1 MVCRGDLTSN
11 WEFFKQQW
19 QDYEVATSLDQ
30 KSQSIRLATF
40 RSVMGKECLQIFL
53 NLNCGTE
60 ELTINSALKALEDH
74 FLPKRN
80 VVYERY
86 VFNSCF
92 QAPEESIDCY
102 VNRLR
107 KLASS
112 CQFGTLTEEM
122 IRDRL
127 VIGIQDKSTKARLLR
142 EKDLSLDK
150 ALDMCKSSEITN
162 NQLKSIQKVEKQ
174 NNEEL
179 NLVRDTRKQAPGN
192 KKLNQKRPPQ
202 KLMKHPIKP
211 GPGKTWKCKYCGQ
224 HKKHAKQEDCPA
236 YGQQCRSCKRM
247 NHFAKVC
254 LASKEKIHVAE
265 EAEGYGYESEESLL
279 KIEEIT
285 AISGCGKQL
294 TASITFLIGETY
306 KEQLICQ
313 LDTGATCNV
322 ISHRNLVQLLQDSDP
337 PLLKSNTKLKL
348 FDGTLMQPVGET
360 MLAAERKGKRLDL
373 KFQVV
378 ESSNKPLLSA
388 ETCEQLGLLKVDIDP
403 EESIHVLRSG
413 NLTRDQIISDY
424 KDVFEGLGHIG
435 DTSIITDPSVKPVQ
449 HSPRRVPVAL
459 RERVKAK
466 LDDLEKKGIVE
477 KVAIPTDWISSMVVV
492 TTPNKIRIC
501 LDPKNLNTA
510 VIRPKYQLPTLDE
523 LLPKLSRA
531 KVFSTLDAKDGFYQ
545 VGLDEDSS
553 LKTTFWTPF
562 GRYKY
567 RRLPFG
573 INLAPEEFEC
583 KLHEKLDGLPGVA
596 VIRDD
601 ILVMGHGENEEEA
614 NQNHD
619 ENLVRLLEQAR
630 KANLR
635 LNSNKMNLR
644 KSEVRFMGHLITKD
658 GLKPDPEKVSAV
670 QEMPRPTSKKELLS
684 LLGFVNYMSKFLPRL
699 SEVAQPLREMTAK
712 EAKFIWSP
720 QHETAF
726 QEVRELVVRH
736 PVLKYY
742 DLKEEVTVQC
752 DASEYGLGAALLQNG
767 QPVAFASRSL
777 SQTERQYAQIEK
789 ECLAIVFSCER
800 FSQYLAGRERITI
813 ESDHKPLQSIFQK
826 SILSAP
832 CRLQRMMLRLQR
844 FNIDVKYKPGAQMY
858 VADHLSRA
866 SLADNNEMTDNFQVF
881 ALEVETL
888 TPFDSIKVAPE
899 RLSQLQKC
907 TAQDL
912 VLETLKTTVLTGWP
926 ERRDECPVQIRDYWN
941 YREEISLYNGL
952 LFKSQR
958 VIVPKAMRSEILSR
972 IHSSHQGIVS
982 CLRKAK
988 DIVFWPGMNSEIKAL
1003 VERCSVCAE
1012 FQAKNASQPMQTH
1025 QIPERPWSKIA
1036 TDLFTVSGKNYITV
1050 VDYFS
1055 DFVEVS
1061 ELESTT
1067 SHAVIQELKEQF
1079 SRHGIPDIVVSDNGP
1094 QFSSQEF
1101 DEFSLTWEFS
1111 HVTSSPHHPKS
1122 NGKAE
1127 SSVKAVKQLF
1137 KKAERDG
1144 KDPWLALLDYR
1155 NTPTEGINASPAQRL
1170 MSRRTRTLLPTASSL
1185 LRPEVCTQSTEKLE
1199 LKRQKA
1205 KFYYDRHAKQLP
1217 ELEIGQEVR
1226 IQPLRKN
1233 QTWKEATCIERLSD
1247 RSYVVKSGN
1256 EFFRRNRQF
1265 LKPAAEPSPTE
1276 KRSTETGSQEL
1287 EVTHKENPKV
1297 PKSPSKPASPKQDSV
1312 EGAVAMET
1320 QVPLS
1325 ASQKTRTRS
1334 IRPPSRFKDFD
1345 MKR

>member
-1 MVCRGDLTSN
+1 MVCRGDITSN

-19 QDYEVATSLDQ
+19 QDYEVATGLDQ

-53 NLNCGTE
+53 NLNFGTE
-60 ELTINSALKALEDH
+60 VLTITSALKALENY

-86 VFNSCF
+86 VFNSCI
-92 QAPEESIDCY
+92 QVPEETVDCY

-107 KLASS
+107 KLAAS
-112 CQFGTLTEEM
+112 CQFGALAEEM

-127 VIGIQDKSTKARLLR
+127 VIGIQDKGTKARLLR

-162 NQLKSIQKVEKQ
+162 KQLKSIQKDEKQ

-179 NLVRDTRKQAPGN
+179 NLVHVKRKPMQGKMPSHP
-192 KKLNQKRPPQ
+192 KKPPNP
-202 KLMKHPIKP
+202 KKP
-211 GPGKTWKCKYCGQ
+211 DKKWKCKYCGQ
-224 HKKHAKQEDCPA
+224 QKKHAKQTECPA
-236 YGQQCRSCKRM
+236 YGQQCRNCKRM

-254 LASKEKIHVAE
+254 QAGKEKVHVAE
-265 EAEGYGYESEESLL
+265 VAEGFESEESLL

-285 AISGCGKQL
+285 AINGSGKQL
-294 TASITFLIGETY
+294 TSSITFVIEEQY
-306 KEQLICQ
+306 KEQLVCQ

-322 ISHRNLVQLLQDSDP
+322 ISHRNLVQLLQNGDP
-337 PLLKSNTKLKL
+337 PLSKSNAQLKL
-348 FDGTLMQPVGET
+348 FDGSLMKPVGET
-360 MLAAERKGKRLDL
+360 TLTAERRGKRLDL
-373 KFQVV
+373 RFQVV

-388 ETCEQLGLLKVDIDP
+388 EACEQLGLLKVDIDP
-403 EESIHVLRSG
+403 EESIHVLKSSS
-413 NLTRDQIISDY
+413 NLTRDQILVQY

-435 DTSIITDPSVKPVQ
+435 DTTIITDPSVKPVQ
-449 HSPRRVPVAL
+449 HSPRRVPVPL
-459 RERVKAK
+459 RDKVKAK
-466 LDDLEKKGIVE
+466 LDDLERKGIVE
-477 KVAIPTDWISSMVVV
+477 KVTVPTDWISSMVVV
-492 TTPNKIRIC
+492 ATPNKIRIC
-501 LDPKNLNTA
+501 LDPKDLNKA
-510 VIRPKYQLPTLDE
+510 VIRPKYQMPTLDE
-523 LLPKLSRA
+523 LLPKLSNA

-545 VGLDEDSS
+545 VGLDESSS

-567 RRLPFG
+567 LRLPFG

-583 KLHEKLDGLPGVA
+583 KLHEKLDSLPGVE

-601 ILVMGHGENEEEA
+601 ILVMGYGENDEEA
-614 NQNHD
+614 NRNHD
-619 ENLVRLLEQAR
+619 ENLIRLLEQAR

-635 LNSNKMNLR
+635 LNSSKLNLK

-658 GLKPDPEKVSAV
+658 GLQPDPEKVKAV

-684 LLGFVNYMSKFLPRL
+684 LLGFVNYLAKFLPRL

-712 EAKFIWSP
+712 DAKFIWS
-720 QHETAF
+720 QHHETAF
-726 QEVRELVVRH
+726 QEVRELVVKH

-742 DLKEEVTVQC
+742 DLQEEVTVQC

-800 FSQYLAGRERITI
+800 FSQYLAGRKKITV

-844 FNIDVKYKPGAQMY
+844 FNLEVKYKPGAQMY

-866 SLADNNEMTDNFQVF
+866 SLAVKKEMTDNFQVF
-881 ALEVETL
+881 ALELETL

-899 RLSQLQKC
+899 RLTQLQKC

-912 VLETLKTTVLTGWP
+912 VLESLKTTVLTGWP
-926 ERRDECPVQIRDYWN
+926 ERREQCPVQVRDYWN
-941 YREEISLYNGL
+941 YREEISLHNGI

-958 VIVPKAMRSEILSR
+958 VIVPKAMRPEMLSR
-972 IHSSHQGIVS
+972 IHSSHQGVAS

-988 DIVFWPGMNSEIKAL
+988 DIVFWPGMNSEVKAL
-1003 VERCSVCAE
+1003 VERCAVCAE
-1012 FQAKNASQPMQTH
+1012 FQARNASQPMQSH
-1025 QIPERPWSKIA
+1025 QLPDRPWSKVA
-1036 TDLFTVSGKNYITV
+1036 TDLFTVSGKNYLTV
-1050 VDYFS
+1050 VDYYS

-1061 ELESTT
+1061 ELEDTT
-1067 SHAVIQELKEQF
+1067 SRAVIQVLKEQF
-1079 SRHGIPDIVVSDNGP
+1079 SRHGIPDTVVSDNGP
-1094 QFSSQEF
+1094 QYSSQEF
-1101 DEFSLTWEFS
+1101 HEFSLSWEFN
-1111 HVTSSPHHPKS
+1111 HVTSSPHYPKS

-1127 SSVKAVKQLF
+1127 SSVKTVKLLF
-1137 KKAERDG
+1137 KKADRDG
-1144 KDPWLALLDYR
+1144 KDPWLSLLDYR
-1155 NTPTEGINASPAQRL
+1155 NTPTEGIGDSPAQRL

-1185 LRPEVCTQSTEKLE
+1185 LRPKVSAHSTEKLE
-1199 LKRQKA
+1199 RKRQKA
-1205 KFYYDRHAKQLP
+1205 KFYHDRHVKQLP

-1226 IQPLRKN
+1226 SAPLRKN
-1233 QTWKEATCIERLSD
+1233 QTWKPAICVEKLSD
-1247 RSYVVKSGN
+1247 RSYVVQAGS
-1256 EFFRRNRQF
+1256 ETLRRNRQF
-1265 LKPAAEPSPTE
+1265 LRPAAES
-1276 KRSTETGSQEL
+1276 STPDKQSTKVSSHESG
-1287 EVTHKENPKV
+1287 VNHKEIPRV
-1297 PKSPSKPASPKQDSV
+1297 PELPAIPTRPDKDSLN
-1312 EGAVAMET
+1312 ETVAEET
-1320 QVPLS
+1320 NVPLL
-1325 ASQKTRTRS
+1325 APQKTRTRTV
-1334 IRPPSRFKDFD
+1334 RPPSRFKDFD